1 MEVSVIVP
9 VYNEERYLS
18 DCINSILQQ
27 TYKDIELIL
36 VDDGSTDRS
45 GKICDQ
51 FQANDNRIKVIHKKN
66 GGLISA
72 WKCGVNEAKN
82 DYVCFVDS
90 DDLIQKNHIRD
101 MVDAI
106 LKHNVDMV
114 ISPVNKIEGDKLSP
128 FIYSLQ
134 DGLIE
139 NYRDQFLSKILTD
152 LDKVTERKLPPNRWG
167 KLIRK
172 KYILKNL
179 KYVDD
184 RVTYGE
190 DLSIIFP
197 IFCDISS
204 IYIIKD
210 DNNSYLYRYREG
222 TMVSGFDENRW
233 LSIKLVYSNLKRV
246 INDKKNLPLNMMDQV
261 KIDYFR
267 SLIDCYKNQIRSLN
281 TDYKDI
287 ELLLKKM
294 NNFQLFD
301 SSNVK
306 KLKGLDAKD
315 QWIIWNIF
323 YGNKLT
329 NWILFKVIEVR
340 YSAQKKR
347 S

>member
-128 FIYSLQ
+128 FIYSIQ

-152 LDKVTERKLPPNRWG
+152 LDKVTERKLPPN
-167 KLIRK
+167 
-172 KYILKNL
+172 
-179 KYVDD
+179 
-184 RVTYGE
+184 
-190 DLSIIFP
+190 
-197 IFCDISS
+197 
-204 IYIIKD
+204 
-210 DNNSYLYRYREG
+210 
-222 TMVSGFDENRW
+222 
-233 LSIKLVYSNLKRV
+233 
-246 INDKKNLPLNMMDQV
+246 
-261 KIDYFR
+261 
-267 SLIDCYKNQIRSLN
+267 
-281 TDYKDI
+281 
-287 ELLLKKM
+287 
-294 NNFQLFD
+294 
-301 SSNVK
+301 
-306 KLKGLDAKD
+306 
-315 QWIIWNIF
+315 
-323 YGNKLT
+323 
-329 NWILFKVIEVR
+329 
-340 YSAQKKR
+340 
-347 S
+347 

>member
-45 GKICDQ
+45 EKICDQ

-167 KLIRK
+167 KLIQK

>member
-114 ISPVNKIEGDKLSP
+114 ISTVNKIEGDKLSP

-167 KLIRK
+167 KLIQK

>member
-1 MEVSVIVP
+1 
-9 VYNEERYLS
+9 
-18 DCINSILQQ
+18 
-27 TYKDIELIL
+27 
-36 VDDGSTDRS
+36 
-45 GKICDQ
+45 
-51 FQANDNRIKVIHKKN
+51 
-66 GGLISA
+66 
-72 WKCGVNEAKN
+72 
-82 DYVCFVDS
+82 
-90 DDLIQKNHIRD
+90 
-101 MVDAI
+101 
-106 LKHNVDMV
+106 
-114 ISPVNKIEGDKLSP
+114 
-128 FIYSLQ
+128 
-134 DGLIE
+134 
-139 NYRDQFLSKILTD
+139 
-152 LDKVTERKLPPNRWG
+152 
-167 KLIRK
+167 
-172 KYILKNL
+172 
-179 KYVDD
+179 
-184 RVTYGE
+184 
-190 DLSIIFP
+190 
-197 IFCDISS
+197 
-204 IYIIKD
+204 
-210 DNNSYLYRYREG
+210 
-222 TMVSGFDENRW
+222 MVSGFDENRW

>member
-167 KLIRK
+167 KLIQK